1 MTRSTRRGSLRGR
14 RQEGGASIVELALIA
29 PVMVLLVF
37 GVLDLSRA
45 YRMQIRLE
53 GAASAGAAYA
63 QVQPNRVDCGST
75 SDDITSRVL
84 AEDEGI
90 ASMPGQV
97 TRVFAEDAS
106 GVLVPVT
113 GCDDA
118 EGTAGR
124 HQRVE
129 ATARFE
135 VLTPVVDRVVGK
147 AIDITGSADV
157 EVQG

>member
-1 MTRSTRRGSLRGR
+1 MTSSTGRSAPRGR
-14 RQEGGASIVELALIA
+14 RDAGASIVELALIA

-53 GAASAGAAYA
+53 SAAAAGGSYA

-97 TRVFAEDAS
+97 IRVYAEDAS

-118 EGTAGR
+118 EGAAGR
-124 HQRVE
+124 RERVE
-129 ATARFE
+129 ASAQFE

-147 AIDITGSADV
+147 TIQITGSADV